1 MESLNN
7 NTSKM
12 NGFLGKYSTIAYRT
26 LIVLASILLMAYFMP
41 REKYESIHFEQG
53 KPWEHEQLI
62 AEFDFEVKKNEK
74 QLAAERDSVKK
85 NLTAYFIYD
94 DARADKMI
102 KNLHKSLRK
111 LGLSVDETNEYAD
124 RLEEMY
130 SIGIISDEDAA
141 TIANGSYRGCIS
153 NSKDNSQTTVRNL
166 KNFTSYTVARDELIN
181 ISPTRFDSL
190 PDTKDQFFNTLCQS
204 IDPNFTFDR
213 EHTEREEQRALGRIS
228 NISSSTKSGQ
238 RIINNREI
246 VDAEKYRTIETY
258 FEELKK
264 VEESRGAGYR
274 ETILYGQ
281 LLFITIIMIAL
292 LFYIWLYQRDIIASN
307 NKFTFTILAVTIFP
321 VITGITLTTGTTSI
335 YVLPFAMIPA
345 LLCLF
350 MNNNIAVVAYTASIL
365 ICSAM
370 LGSPYKFLILQL
382 MAGMSAILSL
392 KELSSRSQMFKCALI
407 TLLAYSV
414 TYLCYVMIKEADI
427 TKTSNMMYFYFFIS
441 AVLMTLIY
449 PIMLIVEKAF
459 GFVSSVTLIELSNF
473 NSKLLQKLSQE
484 TPGTFQHSIQVG
496 NLAAEAANVI
506 GANSLEVRTGALYH
520 DIGKTENPIYFTENQ
535 SGGISPHQG
544 MSPIESAKVIIKH
557 VTDGLAIAR
566 RENLPKVIQEFITT
580 HHGLSKTGYF
590 YITYKNAHPDE
601 KIDESL
607 FTYPG
612 PQPYTREQAILT
624 MADCVEAASHSL
636 KEYTEENI
644 SNLVD
649 NIIDPKVKNG
659 EFSLSPL
666 TFQDIHKIKATFKK
680 RLMAIY
686 HTRISYPTEKKQ

>member
-1 MESLNN
+1 M
-7 NTSKM
+7 
-12 NGFLGKYSTIAYRT
+12 
-26 LIVLASILLMAYFMP
+26 
-41 REKYESIHFEQG
+41 
-53 KPWEHEQLI
+53 
-62 AEFDFEVKKNEK
+62 
-74 QLAAERDSVKK
+74 AAERDSVKK
-85 NLTAYFIYD
+85 NLTAYFTYD
-94 DARADKMI
+94 DACADKMT
-102 KNLHKSLRK
+102 KELQKSLRK
-111 LGLSVDETNEYAD
+111 FELSNDEASKYTAK
-124 RLEEMY
+124 LKEMY
-130 SIGIISDEDAA
+130 GTGIISDEDAA
-141 TIANGSYRGCIS
+141 TISNSSYRSCIS

-181 ISPTRFDSL
+181 ISPTMFDSL

-204 IDPNFTFDR
+204 IVPNFTFDK
-213 EHTEREEQRALGRIS
+213 EQTDNEEKKALGRIS
-228 NISSSTKSGQ
+228 SISSSTKSGQ

-246 VDAEKYRTIETY
+246 VDAGKFRTIETY

-264 VEESRGAGYR
+264 IEEGKGDNYR

-281 LLFITIIMIAL
+281 FLFIVIIMISL

-307 NKFTFTILAVTIFP
+307 NRFTFTILAVTIFP
-321 VITGITLTTGTTSI
+321 VITGITLTTGAISI

-350 MNNNIAVVAYTASIL
+350 MNNNIAFVAYTASIL

-392 KELSSRSQMFKCALI
+392 KELSSRSQMFRCALI
-407 TLLAYSV
+407 TLLTYSA
-414 TYLCYVMIKEADI
+414 TYLCYIMIKEADI
-427 TKTSNMMYFYFFIS
+427 TKTSNMMYFYFFVS

-496 NLAAEAANVI
+496 NLAAEAANAI

-612 PQPYTREQAILT
+612 PLPHTREQAILT

-644 SNLVD
+644 NNLVD

-666 TFQDIHKIKATFKK
+666 TFQDIYKIKATFKK